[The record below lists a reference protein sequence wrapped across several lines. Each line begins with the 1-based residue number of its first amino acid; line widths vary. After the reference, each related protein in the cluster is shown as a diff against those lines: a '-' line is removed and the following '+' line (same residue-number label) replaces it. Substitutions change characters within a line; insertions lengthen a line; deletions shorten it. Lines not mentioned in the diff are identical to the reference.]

1 MKTFESFMT
10 ELAQALKLQPYKLK
24 PSVARAYK
32 PSYRSGAKRLTAA
45 GRERTTHNIKPLDT
59 SVTEDYLLEY
69 EDFIKTLEKLAQ
81 TGGELSFRDGNTARI
96 PSYMFK
102 RAVAMYNQID
112 GRGERLAFSK
122 RLNKS
127 PGDFKAALGFTR

>member
-10 ELAQALKLQPYKLK
+10 ELAQALKLQPYKPK
-24 PSVARAYK
+24 QSIARAYRS
-32 PSYRSGAKRLTAA
+32 SYRSSR
-45 GRERTTHNIKPLDT
+45 GRETLTGRHTKTRNIRPIDAPV
-59 SVTEDYLLEY
+59 SEDYLLEY
-69 EDFIKTLEKLAQ
+69 EDFIKTLERLSQ
-81 TGGELSFRDGNTARI
+81 TGGELTFRDGNTARI

-127 PGDFKAALGFTR
+127 PGDFKAVLGFTR